1 MNNTNNI
8 YNDFIK
14 NITDNNLVLTGSYS
28 YNINFKKNKFKF
40 NDIDFISLGN
50 HEFIDFSKD
59 LDIEMIFNDNFV
71 TKAILKEY
79 LNFEIIYMS
88 LIPKKYVKEID
99 GIKLV
104 NKNWTFISKI
114 IQLICLILD
123 NTREEKI
130 NKVFNDLML
139 MYNDWYIK
147 LFSLNKIK
155 LVHIADIVL
164 ISSSFFW
171 FYKPSSLLMI
181 DDIEKEW
188 FNIKKKLVKL
198 VSNSNNRRII
208 KIIETIFNNTKWIN
222 LLNKIK
228 VFINN
233 REAFIEKYYLFN
245 ENMFLKIDEFK
256 QDFDN
261 YEQLEKYITSFKLN
275 FDKYK
280 HCKIF
285 LDSFDDKSK
294 SSIDIRKM
302 MFLTLFA
309 TK

>member
-1 MNNTNNI
+1 MKNI

-28 YNINFKKNKFKF
+28 YNMNFKKNKFKF

-50 HEFIDFSKD
+50 HKFIDFSKD
-59 LDIEMIFNDNFV
+59 PNVEIIFNDNFV
-71 TKAILKEY
+71 TKAILKDY

-104 NKNWTFISKI
+104 KKNWTFISKI

-130 NKVFNDLML
+130 NKVFSDLLL
-139 MYNDWYIK
+139 MYNNHYIK
-147 LFSLNKIK
+147 LFSLNKRK
-155 LVHIADIVL
+155 LVQIADIVL

-171 FYKPSSLLMI
+171 FYKPSSLLMVDNI
-181 DDIEKEW
+181 KTEW
-188 FNIKKKLVKL
+188 FHIKKKVTEL
-198 VSNSNNRRII
+198 VSNSNNKRII
-208 KIIETIFNNTKWIN
+208 KIIETIFNNTKWID
-222 LLNKIK
+222 LLDKIK

-261 YEQLEKYITSFKLN
+261 YEQLEKYISSFKLN

-285 LDSFDDKSK
+285 LDTFDDKSE

-309 TK
+309 AK